1 MLIFHRLLGSDDEN
15 ATSEERAE
23 RLLFYSSNSSS
34 PTSESKDILMSTREG
49 SKKGGTSGDTVIRTA
64 IMRSVDDTRINNSK
78 SEYSTE
84 DDEEK
89 EMNDAEY
96 NRMKET
102 TEKYIKR
109 VMKEAG
115 LNNLLNVKKE
125 IPIDSYGEKELSLL
139 HMLESLLHF
148 SKKFCRNKVEIIL
161 TEKFFW
167 CFYECE
173 ENVIMCAAVKMV
185 EKNGIKKSEMNR
197 HEIMTMLKKF
207 YQIFV
212 FQHGTFNSILYATK
226 KKRKVSFSE
235 NNCNVVNENISVKI
249 DYSTSSTD
257 DDENNKNGNSSIQ
270 NIVQRIPFKDF
281 GDAKPFQINHGE
293 DLKNGLTDITSEVG
307 HRLDVNTKLNNAAYV
322 AHLSH
327 DNIQPDGQHCVEL
340 IVDNLLGINVDIDDD
355 EENDDAKHIISE
367 KHIEEIKKNS
377 YDYENKDLKKSVDNI
392 SNCNKCS
399 TDKSNNMIN
408 KDLNE
413 CDNSN
418 EFSRTVIYSKP
429 DSQTILQLKLK
440 ISSFVKKADYQI
452 SHFSRSKGGDNVDND
467 FIENYVELRN
477 NDVLNNSQE
486 IPDSFLDTDKKESF
500 SDDFIQTNNVRT
512 SKIYTLMQKKEIHDD
527 FQLSKMKKI
536 RNFTLQKIFQ
546 YFK

>member
-1 MLIFHRLLGSDDEN
+1 ML
-15 ATSEERAE
+15 
-23 RLLFYSSNSSS
+23 
-34 PTSESKDILMSTREG
+34 
-49 SKKGGTSGDTVIRTA
+49 
-64 IMRSVDDTRINNSK
+64 
-78 SEYSTE
+78 
-84 DDEEK
+84 
-89 EMNDAEY
+89 
-96 NRMKET
+96 
-102 TEKYIKR
+102 
-109 VMKEAG
+109 
-115 LNNLLNVKKE
+115 
-125 IPIDSYGEKELSLL
+125 
-139 HMLESLLHF
+139 
-148 SKKFCRNKVEIIL
+148 
-161 TEKFFW
+161 
-167 CFYECE
+167 
-173 ENVIMCAAVKMV
+173 
-185 EKNGIKKSEMNR
+185 
-197 HEIMTMLKKF
+197 
-207 YQIFV
+207 
-212 FQHGTFNSILYATK
+212 
-226 KKRKVSFSE
+226 
-235 NNCNVVNENISVKI
+235 
-249 DYSTSSTD
+249 
-257 DDENNKNGNSSIQ
+257 
-270 NIVQRIPFKDF
+270 
-281 GDAKPFQINHGE
+281 
-293 DLKNGLTDITSEVG
+293 SEVG
-307 HRLDVNTKLNNAAYV
+307 HKLDASTKLNNAAYV

-327 DNIQPDGQHCVEL
+327 DKIQPNGQHCVEL
-340 IVDNLLGINVDIDDD
+340 TVDNLLGINVDIDDD
-355 EENDDAKHIISE
+355 EAKHIISE

-486 IPDSFLDTDKKESF
+486 IPDSFLDTDKKDSF
-500 SDDFIQTNNVRT
+500 SDDYIQTNNVRT